1 MNINESF
8 LKYAASYSGID
19 GGDINAEYWFMGMEW
34 SNIDDIKDHYDEEKN
49 IWIEQTDFPDE
60 EIDIEEKKEGKDV
73 WKLEKKM
80 DELYQKLKLKNKVSG
95 KTIFQKNSNS
105 LKLNVLPLPFSIT
118 DAHNDEWLKY
128 EYAKKTGFEFFYQ
141 YRSGVLAARH
151 ELFQKLLQTGKK
163 PKTIFC
169 FGKEYKKE
177 FIYALTG
184 EKDTNEEP
192 EIILE
197 NSKTPVF
204 VYNIKSDK
212 IKKIIVC
219 YFPTRFHFKDKDWEQ
234 ICTLAEK

>member
-1 MNINESF
+1 MAVNKSF

-105 LKLNVLPLPFSIT
+105 LKLNLLPLPFVGT
-118 DAHNDEWLKY
+118 NEYDEWTQKKEHKY
-128 EYAKKTGFEFFYQ
+128 TQMTGCRYFDEYMREILPVRYK
-141 YRSGVLAARH
+141 
-151 ELFQKLLQTGKK
+151 LFQKLLQEGKK
-163 PKTIFC
+163 PKIIFC
-169 FGKEYKKE
+169 FGTTYHKE
-177 FIYALTG
+177 FLFALTG
-184 EKDTNEEP
+184 KDDILKEP
-192 EIILE
+192 TIETQHTPIYVYDIK
-197 NSKTPVF
+197 NS
-204 VYNIKSDK
+204 NIE
-212 IKKIIVC
+212 KIIVC
-219 YFPTRFHFKDKDWEQ
+219 RFPTRYNFDDTDWQ
-234 ICTLAEK
+234 TICDLAEK

>member
-105 LKLNVLPLPFSIT
+105 LKLNVLPLPFSVT
-118 DAHNDEWLKY
+118 DAHNEEWLKY
-128 EYAKKTGFEFFYQ
+128 EYAKKTGFEFFYIGIFQQ
-141 YRSGVLAARH
+141 YRS
-151 ELFQKLLQTGKK
+151 F
-163 PKTIFC
+163 
-169 FGKEYKKE
+169 
-177 FIYALTG
+177 
-184 EKDTNEEP
+184 
-192 EIILE
+192 
-197 NSKTPVF
+197 
-204 VYNIKSDK
+204 
-212 IKKIIVC
+212 
-219 YFPTRFHFKDKDWEQ
+219 RF
-234 ICTLAEK
+234 